1 MASLEGVVIA
11 GILGRY
17 VSRTVLVWVV
27 IVAVLLVGLYTLIEL
42 VREAQDL
49 TGGYG
54 PLQMLSFIAQTTPS
68 RLYDIFP
75 FAALIGTM
83 LGLGGLAGT
92 NELVAMRAAG
102 YDRGRILASVM
113 LSVGACLIVL
123 FLIAEF
129 VIPGLEARANAQRD
143 QLRSGQV
150 HLGKF
155 GALWLRDGQLMIRIG
170 YSAWTDENQPK
181 FGDVLVYRL
190 GEDMRPE
197 LVMSAAG
204 ATHNGQ
210 AWKLR
215 GVTERESFDG
225 TESRQGRPVT
235 LDSTLSYDLFAS
247 AVSKPRMLAIGDLL
261 GMIELLDA
269 NELDTGQYRQ
279 ALWNRLFFPL
289 NVLAMILVSLPFTF
303 RGARQ
308 GGRGLS
314 IFVGLSL
321 GLMFFVI
328 SRLIRGTAM
337 LWPGPLWLLM
347 ILPAFFFGVLGL
359 LLLRRL

>member
-1 MASLEGVVIA
+1 VTV
-11 GILGRY
+11 GIMGRY
-17 VSRTVLVWVV
+17 VSRAVLVWVL
-27 IVAVLLVGLYTLIEL
+27 IVAILLAGLYTLIEA

-49 TGGYG
+49 TGDYG
-54 PLQMLSFIAQTTPS
+54 PLQMLVFMAQTMPS

-83 LGLGGLAGT
+83 LGLGGLAAT

-123 FLIAEF
+123 FLVAEF
-129 VIPGLEARANAQRD
+129 VIPGLEARASAQRD

-150 HLGKF
+150 HLGQY
-155 GALWLRDGQLMIRIG
+155 GALWLRDGSMMVRIG
-170 YSAWTDENQPK
+170 YSAWTDENQPE
-181 FGDVLVYRL
+181 FGNVLVYRL
-190 GEDMRPE
+190 AEGMQPRLMMQAD
-197 LVMSAAG
+197 S
-204 ATHNGQ
+204 ATHTGETWQ
-210 AWKLR
+210 LR
-215 GVTERESFDG
+215 GVARRDVFNGGDSRRERSL
-225 TESRQGRPVT
+225 T
-235 LDSTLSYDLFAS
+235 LESTLSYDLFAS

-269 NELDTGQYRQ
+269 NELDTGRYRQ

-289 NVLAMILVSLPFTF
+289 NVLAMILISLPFAF
-303 RGARQ
+303 RGGRQ
-308 GGRGLS
+308 GGRGVS

-347 ILPAFFFGVLGL
+347 ILPALFFGVLGL

>member
-1 MASLEGVVIA
+1 MIA

-17 VSRTVLVWVV
+17 LSRTVLVWVLLV
-27 IVAVLLVGLYTLIEL
+27 SVLLVGLYTLIEL

-49 TGGYG
+49 TGDYG
-54 PLQMLSFIAQTTPS
+54 PLQMLAYIAQTMPS

-83 LGLGGLAGT
+83 LGIGGLAAT

-102 YDRGRILASVM
+102 FDRGRILGSVM
-113 LSVGACLIVL
+113 LSVGACLIAL
-123 FLIAEF
+123 FLVAEF

-155 GALWLRDGQLMIRIG
+155 GALWLRDGQMMLRIG
-170 YSAWTDENQPK
+170 YSAWSDENQPE

-190 GEDMRPE
+190 ETGMAPRQVMR
-197 LVMSAAG
+197 AAG
-204 ATHNGQ
+204 ATHTGE
-210 AWKLR
+210 AWEFR
-215 GVTERESFDG
+215 RVAVRSVFDESGSRRERAVTM
-225 TESRQGRPVT
+225 P
-235 LDSTLSYDLFAS
+235 STLSYDLFSS

-269 NELDTGQYRQ
+269 NDLDTGRYRQ

-289 NVLAMILVSLPFTF
+289 NVLAMILISLPFAF

-328 SRLIRGTAM
+328 SRLIRGTAL

-347 ILPAFFFGVLGL
+347 ILPAFFFGILGL

>member
-1 MASLEGVVIA
+1 MTA

-17 VSRTVLVWVV
+17 VSRSVLAWVL
-27 IVAVLLVGLYTLIEL
+27 IVSVLLVGLYTLIEL

-49 TGGYG
+49 TGDYG
-54 PLQMLSFIAQTTPS
+54 PLQMLVFILQTMPS
-68 RLYDIFP
+68 RLYDVFP

-83 LGLGGLAGT
+83 LGLGGLAAT

-113 LSVGACLIVL
+113 LAVGSCLLVL
-123 FLIAEF
+123 FLLAEF

-150 HLGKF
+150 HLGKY
-155 GALWLRDGQLMIRIG
+155 GALWLRDGDMMVRIG
-170 YSAWTDENQPK
+170 YSAWTDENQPE
-181 FGDVLVYRL
+181 FGDVLIYRL
-190 GEDMRPE
+190 EQGMRPT
-197 LVMSAAG
+197 LVLRAAG
-204 ATHNGQ
+204 ATHDGD
-210 AWKLR
+210 AWQLRRVAER
-215 GVTERESFDG
+215 GVFDESD
-225 TESRQGRPVT
+225 SGRTRSVT
-235 LDSTLSYDLFAS
+235 IESTLSYDLFAS

-269 NELDTGQYRQ
+269 NELDTGRYRQ
-279 ALWNRLFFPL
+279 ALWNRIFFPL
-289 NVLAMILVSLPFTF
+289 NVLAMILISLPFTF
-303 RGARQ
+303 RSGRQ

-314 IFVGLSL
+314 IFAGLSL
-321 GLMFFVI
+321 GMMFFVI

-347 ILPAFFFGVLGL
+347 ILPAFFFGMLGL
-359 LLLRRL
+359 VLLRRL

>member
-1 MASLEGVVIA
+1 MIA

-17 VSRTVLVWVV
+17 VSRTVLVWVLLV
-27 IVAVLLVGLYTLIEL
+27 SILLVGLYTLIEL

-49 TGGYG
+49 TGDYG
-54 PLQMLSFIAQTTPS
+54 ALQMMVFIVQTMPS

-83 LGLGGLAGT
+83 LGLGGLSGT

-102 YDRGRILASVM
+102 FDRGRVLGSVM
-113 LSVGACLIVL
+113 LAVGACLLVL
-123 FLIAEF
+123 FLVAEF
-129 VIPGLEARANAQRD
+129 MIPGMEARANAQRD

-150 HLGKF
+150 QLGKF
-155 GALWLRDGQLMIRIG
+155 GALWLRDGAMMIRIG
-170 YSAWTDENQPK
+170 YSAWTDEDQPE
-181 FGDVLVYRL
+181 FGELLIYRL
-190 GEDMRPE
+190 DEDMQPD
-197 LVMSAAG
+197 LVMHAVG
-204 ATHNGQ
+204 ATHTGD
-210 AWKLR
+210 AWRLR
-215 GVTERESFDG
+215 GVTEREVFDG
-225 TESRQGRPVT
+225 ARTGQAGTVT
-235 LDSTLSYDLFAS
+235 LDSTLSYDLFSS
-247 AVSKPRMLAIGDLL
+247 AVSKPRMLAVADLL
-261 GMIELLDA
+261 DMIALLDA
-269 NELDTGQYRQ
+269 NDLDTGQYRQ

-289 NVLAMILVSLPFTF
+289 NVLAMILISLPFTF

-347 ILPAFFFGVLGL
+347 ILPAFFFGILGL

>member
-1 MASLEGVVIA
+1 MIS

-17 VSRTVLVWVV
+17 VSRTVLVWVL

-49 TGGYG
+49 TRDYG
-54 PLQMLSFIAQTTPS
+54 PVQMLAFIAQTTPS

-102 YDRGRILASVM
+102 YDRGRVLASVM
-113 LSVGACLIVL
+113 LSVGACLLVL
-123 FLIAEF
+123 FMLAEF
-129 VIPGLEARANAQRD
+129 VIPGLEARASAQRD

-150 HLGKF
+150 HLGKY
-155 GALWLRDGQLMIRIG
+155 GALWLRDGSMMIRIG
-170 YSAWTDENQPK
+170 YSAWSDDNQPE
-181 FGDVLVYRL
+181 FGDVLVYHVDEGMQPDR
-190 GEDMRPE
+190 
-197 LVMSAAG
+197 VMHATS
-204 ATHNGQ
+204 ATHTGD
-210 AWKLR
+210 AWQFRHVAER
-215 GVTERESFDG
+215 GVFDERQSRRES
-225 TESRQGRPVT
+225 SMT

-247 AVSKPRMLAIGDLL
+247 AVSKPRMLAIRDLM
-261 GMIELLDA
+261 GMIALLDA
-269 NELDTGQYRQ
+269 NELDTGRYRQ
-279 ALWNRLFFPL
+279 ALWNRAFFPL
-289 NVLAMILVSLPFTF
+289 NVLAMILVSLPFAF
-303 RGARQ
+303 RGGRQ

-314 IFVGLSL
+314 LFAGLSL

-347 ILPAFFFGVLGL
+347 ILPAVFFGALGL
-359 LLLRRL
+359 VLLRRL

>member
-1 MASLEGVVIA
+1 MIA

-17 VSRTVLVWVV
+17 VSRTVLIWVL

-49 TGGYG
+49 AGDYG
-54 PLQMLSFIAQTTPS
+54 PLQMVIYIAQTTPS

-102 YDRGRILASVM
+102 YDRGRVLASVL
-113 LSVGACLIVL
+113 LSVGVCLIGL
-123 FLIAEF
+123 FLLAEF
-129 VIPGLEARANAQRD
+129 MIPGLEARANAQRD

-155 GALWLRDGQLMIRIG
+155 GALWLRDGDMMIRIG
-170 YSAWTDENQPK
+170 YSAWSDENQPE

-190 GEDMRPE
+190 ADGMQPDR
-197 LVMSAAG
+197 VMLADS
-204 ATHNGQ
+204 ATHTGEE
-210 AWKLR
+210 WKLR
-215 GVTERESFDG
+215 DVARRGVFGDDVTRSETEL
-225 TESRQGRPVT
+225 TV
-235 LDSTLSYDLFAS
+235 DSTLSYDLFSS

-261 GMIELLDA
+261 GMIALLDA
-269 NELDTGQYRQ
+269 NELDTGSYRQ

-314 IFVGLSL
+314 IFVGLSF
-321 GLMFFVI
+321 GLMFFVV
-328 SRLIRGTAM
+328 SRLIRGTAL

-347 ILPAFFFGVLGL
+347 ILPAVFFGILGL

>member
-1 MASLEGVVIA
+1 MIR
-11 GILGRY
+11 GILARY
-17 VSRTVLVWVV
+17 ISRSVLTWVV
-27 IVAVLLVGLYTLIEL
+27 LVAVLLLGLYTLIEA

-49 TGGYG
+49 VRDYG
-54 PLQMLSFIAQTTPS
+54 PLQMLVYLAQTTPG

-83 LGLGGLAGT
+83 LGLGGLAAT

-102 YDRGRILASVM
+102 YDRGRILASILM
-113 LSVGACLIVL
+113 AVGVLLLIL
-123 FLIAEF
+123 FLVAEF
-129 VIPGLEARANAQRD
+129 VVPGLEARASAQRD

-150 HLGKF
+150 HLGRF
-155 GALWLRDGQLMIRIG
+155 GALWLRDGRMMVRIG
-170 YSAWTDENQPK
+170 YSAWSDANRPE
-181 FGDVLVYRL
+181 FGDVLIYRL
-190 GEDMRPE
+190 DDDMRPE
-197 LVMSAAG
+197 RLMRADS
-204 ATHNGQ
+204 ATHTGE
-210 AWKLR
+210 AWELSDVVRRSTFDDAPSRRIESLR
-215 GVTERESFDG
+215 
-225 TESRQGRPVT
+225 

-247 AVSKPRMLAIGDLL
+247 AVSKPRSMAIGDLL

-279 ALWNRLFFPL
+279 ALWNRVFFPL
-289 NVLAMILVSLPFTF
+289 NVVAMILVSLPFAF
-303 RGARQ
+303 RGGRQ

-328 SRLIRGTAM
+328 SRLIRGTAL

-347 ILPAFFFGVLGL
+347 ILPAVFFGLVGL

>member
-1 MASLEGVVIA
+1 VATLEVLVIA

-17 VSRTVLVWVV
+17 ISRTVLVWIL

-42 VREAQDL
+42 LRESQDL
-49 TGGYG
+49 TRNYGALEMLGY
-54 PLQMLSFIAQTTPS
+54 IAQTMPS

-83 LGLGGLAGT
+83 LGLGGLAGS

-102 YDRGRILASVM
+102 YDRGRVLGSIM
-113 LSVGACLIVL
+113 LSVGACLVVL
-123 FLIAEF
+123 FLLAEF
-129 VIPGLEARANAQRD
+129 VIPGLEARASAQRD

-150 HLGKF
+150 HLGRF
-155 GALWLRDGQLMIRIG
+155 GALWLRDGGMMIRIG
-170 YSAWTDENQPK
+170 YSAWSDRNQPE
-181 FGDVLVYRL
+181 FGDLLIYRVGDDMAPQRVMHAESATHTGDAWQL
-190 GEDMRPE
+190 RDVVGRGVFDGEDSRGE
-197 LVMSAAG
+197 
-204 ATHNGQ
+204 AT
-210 AWKLR
+210 LT
-215 GVTERESFDG
+215 V
-225 TESRQGRPVT
+225 
-235 LDSTLSYDLFAS
+235 DSTLSYDLFAS
-247 AVSKPRMLAIGDLL
+247 AVSKPRMLAIDDLL
-261 GMIELLDA
+261 GMIELLGA

-289 NVLAMILVSLPFTF
+289 NVLAMILISLPFAF
-303 RGARQ
+303 RGGRQ

-328 SRLIRGTAM
+328 SRLIRGTAL

-347 ILPAFFFGVLGL
+347 ILPALFFGTLGL
-359 LLLRRL
+359 LLIRRL

>member
-1 MASLEGVVIA
+1 MIA

-17 VSRTVLVWVV
+17 VSRTILLWVV
-27 IVAVLLVGLYTLIEL
+27 IVAILLVGLYTLIEV
-42 VREAQDL
+42 VREAQDI
-49 TGGYG
+49 TGDYG
-54 PLQMLSFIAQTTPS
+54 PLQMMAFIVQTMPS

-83 LGLGGLAGT
+83 LGLGGLVGT
-92 NELVAMRAAG
+92 NEMVAMRAAG
-102 YDRGRILASVM
+102 YNRGRILAAVM
-113 LSVGACLIVL
+113 LAVGGCLLVL
-123 FLIAEF
+123 FLLAEF
-129 VIPGLEARANAQRD
+129 VIPGLEARANAERD

-150 HLGKF
+150 QLGRF
-155 GALWLRDGQLMIRIG
+155 GALWLRDGNMMLRIG
-170 YSAWTDENQPK
+170 YSAWSDDNQPE
-181 FGDVLVYRL
+181 FGDVLVYRI
-190 GEDMRPE
+190 EDGMKPS
-197 LVMSAAG
+197 LVMHAVG
-204 ATHNGQ
+204 ATHTGD
-210 AWKLR
+210 AWQFQR
-215 GVTERESFDG
+215 VARREVFDG
-225 TESRQGRPVT
+225 AESSREKRVT

-247 AVSKPRMLAIGDLL
+247 AVSKPRMLAISDLV

-289 NVLAMILVSLPFTF
+289 NVLAMILVSLPFAF
-303 RGARQ
+303 RGGRQ

-314 IFVGLSL
+314 SFVGLSL

-328 SRLIRGTAM
+328 SRLIKGTAM

-347 ILPAFFFGVLGL
+347 ILPALFFSVLGL

>member
-1 MASLEGVVIA
+1 MIA
-11 GILGRY
+11 GIFGRY
-17 VSRTVLVWVV
+17 ISRTVLVWVL
-27 IVAVLLVGLYTLIEL
+27 IVAVLLAGLYTLIEL

-49 TGGYG
+49 IRDYG
-54 PLQMLSFIAQTTPS
+54 PLQMLSYLAQTTPS
-68 RLYDIFP
+68 RVYDIFP

-102 YDRGRILASVM
+102 YDRGRILGSVM
-113 LSVGACLIVL
+113 LAVGGCLIIL
-123 FLIAEF
+123 FLLAEF
-129 VIPGLEARANAQRD
+129 VIPGLETRANAQRD

-150 HLGKF
+150 HLGRF
-155 GALWLRDGQLMIRIG
+155 GALWLRDGSMMVRIG
-170 YSAWTDENQPK
+170 YSAWSDENRPE
-181 FGDVLVYRL
+181 FGDVLIYRL
-190 GEDMRPE
+190 NEAGMQPE
-197 LVMSAAG
+197 LVMHAEH
-204 ATHNGQ
+204 ATHTGRE
-210 AWKLR
+210 WELR
-215 GVTERESFDG
+215 GVSERGVFESAG
-225 TESRQGRPVT
+225 SRREQSVRRE
-235 LDSTLSYDLFAS
+235 STLSYDLFSS
-247 AVSKPRMLAIGDLL
+247 AVSKPRMLAIADLM
-261 GMIELLDA
+261 GMISLLDA
-269 NELDTGQYRQ
+269 NNLDTGQYRQ
-279 ALWNRLFFPL
+279 ALWSRLFFPL

-347 ILPAFFFGVLGL
+347 ILPALFFGVIGL
-359 LLLRRL
+359 LLLRKL

>member
-1 MASLEGVVIA
+1 MIVNVLAS
-11 GILGRY
+11 ILGRY
-17 VSRTVLVWVV
+17 VSRTVLVWVL
-27 IVAVLLVGLYTLIEL
+27 IVAILLSGLYTLIEV

-49 TGGYG
+49 AGDYG
-54 PLQMLSFIAQTTPS
+54 PVEMLLYLVQTMPS

-102 YDRGRILASVM
+102 YDRGRILGSVM
-113 LSVGACLIVL
+113 LAVGGCLLVL
-123 FLIAEF
+123 FLMAEF
-129 VIPGLEARANAQRD
+129 MIPGLEARANAQRD

-150 HLGKF
+150 QLGRF
-155 GALWLRDGQLMIRIG
+155 GALWLRDGPMMIRIG
-170 YSAWTDENQPK
+170 YSAWSDEDQPE
-181 FGDVLVYRL
+181 FGDVLIYRV
-190 GEDMRPE
+190 EDGMQPR
-197 LVMSAAG
+197 LVMHADSASHTG
-204 ATHNGQ
+204 E
-210 AWKLR
+210 AWQLR
-215 GVTERESFDG
+215 GVARRSVFDNAASGRERSL
-225 TESRQGRPVT
+225 S

-261 GMIELLDA
+261 DMIELLDA

-289 NVLAMILVSLPFTF
+289 NVLAMILISLPFAF
-303 RGARQ
+303 RGGRQ

-314 IFVGLSL
+314 VFVGLSL
-321 GLMFFVI
+321 GLMFFVV

-347 ILPAFFFGVLGL
+347 ILPALFFGMLGL
-359 LLLRRL
+359 WLLRRL

>member
-1 MASLEGVVIA
+1 MIA

-17 VSRTVLVWVV
+17 VSRTVLLWVL
-27 IVAVLLVGLYTLIEL
+27 IVAILLVGLYTLIEV
-42 VREAQDL
+42 VREAQDM
-49 TGGYG
+49 TRDYG
-54 PLQMLSFIAQTTPS
+54 ATQVLAFIVQTMPS

-83 LGLGGLAGT
+83 LGIGGLAGT

-102 YDRGRILASVM
+102 YDRGRILAAVM
-113 LSVGACLIVL
+113 LAVGGCLLAL
-123 FLIAEF
+123 FLVAEY

-150 HLGKF
+150 QLGRF
-155 GALWLRDGQLMIRIG
+155 GALWLRDGNMMLRIG
-170 YSAWTDENQPK
+170 YSAWTDENQPE
-181 FGDVLVYRL
+181 FGDVLVYRI
-190 GEDMRPE
+190 EDGMKPT
-197 LVMSAAG
+197 LVMRAVG
-204 ATHNGQ
+204 ATHTGE
-210 AWKLR
+210 AWQLKR
-215 GVTERESFDG
+215 VARREVFDG
-225 TESRQGRPVT
+225 AESGIEKLVT
-235 LDSTLSYDLFAS
+235 MDSTLSYDLFAS
-247 AVSKPRMLAIGDLL
+247 AVSKPRLLAISDLV

-279 ALWNRLFFPL
+279 ALWNRLFFPF
-289 NVLAMILVSLPFTF
+289 NVVAMILVSLPFAF
-303 RGARQ
+303 RGGRQ

-314 IFVGLSL
+314 VFVGLSL

-328 SRLIRGTAM
+328 SRLIKGTAM

-347 ILPAFFFGVLGL
+347 ILPALFFSALGL

>member
-1 MASLEGVVIA
+1 
-11 GILGRY
+11 
-17 VSRTVLVWVV
+17 
-27 IVAVLLVGLYTLIEL
+27 VLLVGLYTLIEL

-49 TGGYG
+49 SGDYG
-54 PLQMLSFIAQTTPS
+54 PLQMLAFIAQTTPS

-83 LGLGGLAGT
+83 LGLGGLAAT

-102 YDRGRILASVM
+102 YDRGRVLGSVM
-113 LSVGACLIVL
+113 LAVGACLFVL
-123 FLIAEF
+123 FVLAEF
-129 VIPGLEARANAQRD
+129 LIPGLEARASAERD

-150 HLGKF
+150 HLGRY
-155 GALWLRDGQLMIRIG
+155 GALWLRDGSMMMRIG
-170 YSAWTDENQPK
+170 YSAWSDDDQPE
-181 FGDVLVYRL
+181 FGNMLIYRIEE
-190 GEDMRPE
+190 GMQPTV
-197 LVMSAAG
+197 VMHAES
-204 ATHNGQ
+204 ATHTGEAWQLRDVDRRGLFDQ
-210 AWKLR
+210 AASVR
-215 GVTERESFDG
+215 ERSV
-225 TESRQGRPVT
+225 S

-247 AVSKPRMLAIGDLL
+247 AVSKPRMLAIDDLL
-261 GMIELLDA
+261 QMIELLDA
-269 NELDTGQYRQ
+269 NELDTGRYRQ

-289 NVLAMILVSLPFTF
+289 NVLAMILISLPFAF
-303 RGARQ
+303 RSGRQ

-321 GLMFFVI
+321 GMMFFVI

-347 ILPAFFFGVLGL
+347 ILPALFFGVLGL

>member
-1 MASLEGVVIA
+1 MIA

-17 VSRTVLVWVV
+17 VSRSVLIWVLL
-27 IVAVLLVGLYTLIEL
+27 VAVLLVGLYTLIEL
-42 VREAQDL
+42 VREARDM
-49 TGGYG
+49 TGDYG
-54 PLQMLSFIAQTTPS
+54 PLQMLTYIAQTTPS

-83 LGLGGLAGT
+83 IGLGGLAGT

-102 YDRGRILASVM
+102 YDRGRVLASVM
-113 LSVGACLIVL
+113 LSVGVCLFVM
-123 FLIAEF
+123 FLLAEF
-129 VIPGLEARANAQRD
+129 MIPGLEARASAQRD

-155 GALWLRDGQLMIRIG
+155 GALWLRDGGMMIRIG
-170 YSAWTDENQPK
+170 YSAWSDEDQPE
-181 FGDVLVYRL
+181 FGDVLIYRL
-190 GEDMRPE
+190 GDGMQPS
-197 LVMSAAG
+197 LVMRADS
-204 ATHNGQ
+204 ATHTGT
-210 AWKLR
+210 AWELRSVAER
-215 GVTERESFDG
+215 GVFVEGD
-225 TESRQGRPVT
+225 SRHASSVT
-235 LDSTLSYDLFAS
+235 LESTLSYDLFAS

-269 NELDTGQYRQ
+269 NDLDTSGYRQ

-347 ILPAFFFGVLGL
+347 ILPALFFGMIGL